1 MQALQRL
8 RSFDRNGDLA
18 ELAQS
23 LEAKFIELATP
34 TKEAAPSVSTATPGC
49 SPGPG
54 SSQPSPTEVL
64 DSNSDAVETPAA
76 ATGNQKV
83 SEGKA
88 AEAPKPKPTIV
99 ETSATEANNT
109 ATEDPKE
116 KATQAS
122 EKEADKKDEDKKDE
136 AEAKQGEDNKGPDA
150 EALTEKE
157 AKKAEELQK
166 RKKAAH
172 ARYMR
177 YYRSVRESPRTPVE
191 IRRMGDKAKND
202 SAMNSVLFEA
212 WEKCQGDWKT
222 SSIYLNLK
230 SISRTRR
237 TGVRVWMTRAEV
249 IAKFGETSADAIILR
264 KQGDE
269 KLRKSEIRR
278 HPELPESDE
287 LVQFLILDTS
297 KFVEEEEEI
306 MEQLYQAADNDSSSS
321 SSGSSEAL
329 KKKAIRFNDKKQ
341 SKSKKEKTSKK
352 DKKTKKEQKTI
363 KGGKKRA
370 ENKQDKEID
379 EVLEDLKQRQEEDKK
394 LVITKAGKKIGEY
407 KAAQE
412 ECAKLGEHVR
422 EAAEKDLKESLDGLK
437 DKRQILQEA
446 VDQKDYPGLEKSTE
460 SLQAAIEQFE
470 SVMKL
475 MEQVFKNGW
484 RRWAILLN
492 DLVKY
497 DAGVPAVQ
505 ESKGQCS
512 RTTRKLAKFS
522 GKNDSRDFYRSGC
535 PKFLFGDGMMGD
547 ADEPKLVKCPVVPQ
561 GANATATYEM
571 MDIPLLYP
579 HEVLHYIHSVVG
591 IKTDKDII
599 RKYWEF
605 AAEKGPLLV
614 LPNFGLDVIRM
625 CSMHN
630 LNLGLVFIANGSS
643 LYTLVKAGWYGDPS
657 ENLGKLF
664 EAAYVDF
671 KAWLKEVKIYSS
683 QRRFKY
689 GLIMKKRD
697 GGLRA
702 PSMSCKAWNGRIVAE
717 YLASVR
723 AGAASFS
730 SDPKIPLQAVAMT
743 ALARFFGLSERMP
756 RLLTRGE
763 ANQQYHE
770 GMLFINKSLELAQ
783 VSVRQQELTWNVV
796 PKLHYFEHQLL
807 ETKRTC
813 MNMRYHH
820 CFTDEDAMR
829 WTKLLARKVN
839 PGTFEA
845 AMMKKS
851 ISRLK

>member
-1 MQALQRL
+1 
-8 RSFDRNGDLA
+8 
-18 ELAQS
+18 
-23 LEAKFIELATP
+23 
-34 TKEAAPSVSTATPGC
+34 
-49 SPGPG
+49 
-54 SSQPSPTEVL
+54 
-64 DSNSDAVETPAA
+64 
-76 ATGNQKV
+76 
-83 SEGKA
+83 
-88 AEAPKPKPTIV
+88 
-99 ETSATEANNT
+99 
-109 ATEDPKE
+109 
-116 KATQAS
+116 
-122 EKEADKKDEDKKDE
+122 
-136 AEAKQGEDNKGPDA
+136 
-150 EALTEKE
+150 
-157 AKKAEELQK
+157 
-166 RKKAAH
+166 
-172 ARYMR
+172 
-177 YYRSVRESPRTPVE
+177 
-191 IRRMGDKAKND
+191 
-202 SAMNSVLFEA
+202 MNSVLFEA

-329 KKKAIRFNDKKQ
+329 KKKDKKQ

-379 EVLEDLKQRQEEDKK
+379 EVLE
-394 LVITKAGKKIGEY
+394 VITKAGKKIGEY

-484 RRWAILLN
+484 RR
-492 DLVKY
+492 
-497 DAGVPAVQ
+497 
-505 ESKGQCS
+505 
-512 RTTRKLAKFS
+512 
-522 GKNDSRDFYRSGC
+522 
-535 PKFLFGDGMMGD
+535 
-547 ADEPKLVKCPVVPQ
+547 
-561 GANATATYEM
+561 ANATATYEM
-571 MDIPLLYP
+571 MDIP
-579 HEVLHYIHSVVG
+579 
-591 IKTDKDII
+591 
-599 RKYWEF
+599 
-605 AAEKGPLLV
+605 
-614 LPNFGLDVIRM
+614 
-625 CSMHN
+625 
-630 LNLGLVFIANGSS
+630 
-643 LYTLVKAGWYGDPS
+643 YTLVKAGWYGDPS

-671 KAWLKEVKIYSS
+671 KGLVVVLEHGWL
-683 QRRFKY
+683 
-689 GLIMKKRD
+689 G
-697 GGLRA
+697 
-702 PSMSCKAWNGRIVAE
+702 
-717 YLASVR
+717 
-723 AGAASFS
+723 
-730 SDPKIPLQAVAMT
+730 
-743 ALARFFGLSERMP
+743 
-756 RLLTRGE
+756 
-763 ANQQYHE
+763 
-770 GMLFINKSLELAQ
+770 
-783 VSVRQQELTWNVV
+783 RQQELTWNVV

-851 ISRLK
+851 ISRLKALKHHRKLVFAKRTAARRARVDAG